1 MCVTTLVILQVCLVH
16 ARVHSCLFVF
26 QCVHA
31 WCADP
36 RVCFCPYERVCSPMK
51 FAHAFS
57 NVLPVFR
64 KGFVVSA
71 ENSLLSLFP
80 HGESWSQPGL
90 GTVTDTVPPS
100 VNISCTR
107 CHIKWLDGWWAVLRI
122 SLPEDPFYS
131 PLPETSLPLLVL
143 SRSTQILHCVLLYLL
158 CHR

>member
-1 MCVTTLVILQVCLVH
+1 MH

-36 RVCFCPYERVCSPMK
+36 RVCFCPYERVCSPVK
-51 FAHAFS
+51 FAHVFS

-90 GTVTDTVPPS
+90 GTVTDTVPLQLIFHVPDVAS
-100 VNISCTR
+100 SG
-107 CHIKWLDGWWAVLRI
+107 WMADG
-122 SLPEDPFYS
+122 
-131 PLPETSLPLLVL
+131 L
-143 SRSTQILHCVLLYLL
+143 SSG
-158 CHR
+158 